1 MCSPNSGSYSWQ
13 IASSQSLSTLCQLVD
28 GHLHV
33 MHPKL
38 HPFTCLSVEVLHILS
53 MQSVNRLQNCGLP
66 GFEFPLAH
74 GKDPT
79 ELVVSIEHH
88 LSYSTVTP

>member
-38 HPFTCLSVEVLHILS
+38 HPFTCLSVEVLHHLVYAERE
-53 MQSVNRLQNCGLP
+53 QAP
-66 GFEFPLAH
+66 
-74 GKDPT
+74 
-79 ELVVSIEHH
+79 ELW
-88 LSYSTVTP
+88 TARF